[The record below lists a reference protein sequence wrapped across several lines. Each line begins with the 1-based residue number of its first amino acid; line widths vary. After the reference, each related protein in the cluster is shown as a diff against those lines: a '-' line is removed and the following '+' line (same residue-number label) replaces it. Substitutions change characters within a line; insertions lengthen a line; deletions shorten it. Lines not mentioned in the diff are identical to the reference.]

1 MPEDVI
7 SHSSGDS
14 EEKKVVSSRSLES
27 LKDRATKDRNHAVRR
42 EALLTLAKKT
52 IVTVRIFLIL

>member
-42 EALLTLAKKT
+42 EALLTLAKK
-52 IVTVRIFLIL
+52 LS